1 MALQPWHVVDKAK
14 LVRDSLCCLRIAGF
28 TTPTGWLGTHRAVS
42 ALLYF
47 RVSATPRLISFIT
60 CVAFCNNHC
69 MLHQNANI
77 CHKKIQFSPDNE
89 FHGCDKLT
97 IAIIMSTYVV
107 GCGHLK
113 QKQNN
118 TFTMCNVITILIRV
132 VRLLHELIKLA
143 NRINTGENH
152 AIGMSTI
159 FIVVFFFNCNRWGYH
174 LSCTLRTGRVIARP
188 FNTQPAH
195 VPCTPRTRTST
206 HRVYTTDIFTQ
217 SHALRLGKTHIP
229 VSPPTVFGKI
239 RIHVLRSKKVYII
252 NYDVGLR

>member
-1 MALQPWHVVDKAK
+1 MFSFHNVDVTRSNACHSVLHAHGIAAMARRRQGQVGQGLTVLSPHCWIHNTDR
-14 LVRDSLCCLRIAGF
+14 LVRNSPCCLRIAGF

-159 FIVVFFFNCNRWGYH
+159 FIVVFFFNCNR
-174 LSCTLRTGRVIARP
+174 
-188 FNTQPAH
+188 
-195 VPCTPRTRTST
+195 
-206 HRVYTTDIFTQ
+206 
-217 SHALRLGKTHIP
+217 
-229 VSPPTVFGKI
+229 
-239 RIHVLRSKKVYII
+239 
-252 NYDVGLR
+252 